1 MREGNRGSTRQQE
14 LRAVKAILEIA
25 TLVLPELVTVI
36 LRDAVVFAVTL
47 PKVYAA
53 GVNRQS
59 QSRCYPAPLNVMV
72 EGEFGA
78 LLASVRLPVEAPAA
92 LGLNSTLKVPD

>member
-1 MREGNRGSTRQQE
+1 MRVTADPLDNKN
-14 LRAVKAILEIA
+14 LAPVKAMLEIA
-25 TLVLPELVTVI
+25 TLVLPELVTVT
-36 LRDAVVFAVTL
+36 LRDAVVFAVTF
-47 PKVYAA
+47 PKLTLLGLTDSVNPAA
-53 GVNRQS
+53 M
-59 QSRCYPAPLNVMV
+59 PAPLNVMV